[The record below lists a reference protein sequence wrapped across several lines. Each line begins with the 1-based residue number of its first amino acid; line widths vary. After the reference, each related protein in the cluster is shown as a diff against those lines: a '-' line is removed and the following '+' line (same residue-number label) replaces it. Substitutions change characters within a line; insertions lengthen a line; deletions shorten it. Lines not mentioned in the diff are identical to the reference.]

1 MSKKTTDLPTLHRI
15 LDKALENNYISKK
28 RFDILKAQPY
38 YELWNNIRRKN
49 FVGNKAGRV
58 IFKKLTPAQFADQL
72 KQRGR
77 HASKEVKE
85 SKKLKL
91 GLKSRLILIRS
102 RFDLG
107 EVSAKNLSDAE
118 RVYFDTFDAQSVKE
132 LEKAKDFLY
141 DENKFG
147 TSKEK
152 MTPERARSLGIDVDD
167 SKFYSDN
174 DYKKGIL
181 TQIHNEESKVYY
193 YDRGKDQRQ
202 ANKEAKRDLRPTGAL
217 GQQEADLYETY
228 PRTPRQEIVNIKA
241 SELARPHTGSRNR
254 IPVKYYEQAVDWF
267 DSLDNKTRVDL
278 EGRFARRRESIDKRL
293 IAFLKRKNVSPKD
306 IDDFLK
312 SNINYHHFDEVILG
326 TESSDKFFSGA
337 HIDRQLHR
345 VLHDNLM
352 QRYASELSPSGIS
365 RSARLQQLLKAS
377 DPTRRDRFPKPGLI
391 HHTGEIQNYDPL
403 RKGTIPPYLRIIAE
417 NTFGADAAKEMLEE
431 ALYIAKGTGTPS
443 HLKGKRTPKDFTPSN
458 FMKLMIGRG
467 FSTGPLLPISLTA
480 AAGGTAAQFYPED
493 LPASDIVR
501 GGGQLAVAL
510 SDPAGAFV
518 TGGWDKGEAR
528 IAKAK
533 LLENPE
539 MDRRFNQQEEA
550 QQWWGGLPKK
560 IMGLLKPEEKK
571 KRENIWT

>member
-1 MSKKTTDLPTLHRI
+1 MSKKATDLPTLHRI
-15 LDKALENNYISKK
+15 LDKALENNYLSK
-28 RFDILKAQPY
+28 RTYDVLKAQPY
-38 YELWNNIRRKN
+38 HELWNNIRRKN
-49 FVGNKAGRV
+49 FVGKKSGRV
-58 IFKKLTPAQFADQL
+58 VFKKLTPAQFADQL

-77 HASKEVKE
+77 LASTEVKE

-91 GLKSRLILIRS
+91 SLKSRLILIRS

-118 RVYFDTFDAQSVKE
+118 RVYFDTFEAQSTKE
-132 LEKAKDFLY
+132 LEEAKNFLN
-141 DENKFG
+141 DEDKFG
-147 TSKEK
+147 TSKGK
-152 MTPERARSLGIDVDD
+152 MTPERARGLGIDVDD
-167 SKFYSDN
+167 SKFYSN
-174 DYKKGIL
+174 ADYKEKIITL
-181 TQIHNEESKVYY
+181 VHNEDSKSYY
-193 YDRGKDQRQ
+193 HEKGKAQRQ
-202 ANKEAKRDLRPTGAL
+202 ASRKAKRDLRPTGAL
-217 GQQEADLYETY
+217 GQQAADLYETY
-228 PRTPRQEIVNIKA
+228 PKSPRQEIVNIKA
-241 SELARPHTGSRNR
+241 SELARPHTGSRHKV
-254 IPVKYYEQAVDWF
+254 PVKYYQQAVDWF

-293 IAFLKRKNVSPKD
+293 IAFLKRKNVSPED
-306 IDDFLK
+306 IDNFLRG
-312 SNINYHHFDEVILG
+312 NIDYHHFDEVILG

-337 HIDRQLHR
+337 HIDRQLHK

-352 QRYASELSPSGIS
+352 QRYASELRPSGIS
-365 RSARLQQLLKAS
+365 RSERLQQLLKAA

-417 NTFGADAAKEMLEE
+417 NIFGADAAKEMLEE

-443 HLKGKRTPKDFTPSN
+443 HLKGERTRKGFTPSN

-467 FSTGPLLPISLTA
+467 FSTGPLLPLSLTA

-518 TGGWDKGEAR
+518 TGGWDKGKAR
-528 IAKAK
+528 IAKAE
-533 LLENPE
+533 LLDNPE
-539 MDRRFNQQEEA
+539 MARRFEQQEKA
-550 QQWWGGLPKK
+550 QQWWGGVPEK

-571 KRENIWT
+571 KRNSIWT